1 MQIEV
6 RDVHIP
12 KIHGAHGSIDG
23 SRTVFLDG
31 GQGDCVVFAHGSGV
45 GGSGQLAWRA
55 VAEELAADFR
65 VVAPDLLWSGA
76 SDVPDLPYSLEA
88 QADQIRGLVDVLGI
102 ERCAVVGQSMGAYV
116 ASRFACDHPDRVT
129 HLCIV
134 ASNTVSLAMGL
145 DLPPTPGLAAKE
157 AVDGSSDR
165 TRSLLSTL
173 YESSE
178 LITEEEVDAWTAI
191 ARRPG
196 MKEARESLARYVSE
210 LSDDP
215 GRRQSFSLL
224 GRLDRLSIPMAL
236 IWGRQD
242 RFASPELASKLR
254 ALIPFAMFAEIEGG
268 GHGVFRDR
276 PREFA
281 ETVRAFLGSS

>member
-6 RDVHIP
+6 RDVRIP
-12 KIHGAHGSIDG
+12 TIQGAHGSIDG

-31 GQGDCVVFAHGSGV
+31 GQGDCILFAHGSGV

-55 VAEELAADFR
+55 VAEELAPDYR
-65 VVAPDLLWSGA
+65 VIAPDLLWSGA

-88 QADQIRGLVDVLGI
+88 QADQLRGLLDVLGI

-116 ASRFACDHPDRVT
+116 AARFACDHPDRVT
-129 HLCIV
+129 HLCLV

-157 AVDGSSDR
+157 AVDGSRER

-173 YESSE
+173 YERSE

-196 MKEARESLARYVSE
+196 MEQARESLARYVSE
-210 LSDDP
+210 LTNDP
-215 GRRQSFSLL
+215 ERRQSFSLV
-224 GRLDRLSIPMAL
+224 GRLDRLSLPMAL

-242 RFASPELASKLR
+242 RFASPELASRLM
-254 ALIPFAMFAEIEGG
+254 AMIPFAMFTEIDGG

-276 PREFA
+276 PRKFA
-281 ETVRAFLGSS
+281 ETVRAFLASW